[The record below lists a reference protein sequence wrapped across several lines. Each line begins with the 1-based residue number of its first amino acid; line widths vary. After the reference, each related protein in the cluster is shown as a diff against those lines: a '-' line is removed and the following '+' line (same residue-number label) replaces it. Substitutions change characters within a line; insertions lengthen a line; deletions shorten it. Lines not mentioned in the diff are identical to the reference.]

1 MLCRTTTIYALLVG
15 ALLAGC
21 HDMGDFSA
29 FDATTIARTGSF
41 ELEMS
46 PEEALPLFTAPGE
59 KLWIPIWDP
68 VVLNGDGY
76 EKGSAFVTSHHGHT
90 TYWLVMDYDTD
101 ARRALYARVTPDR
114 DMGTVGVS
122 IEANDAGGSTVN
134 VAYQLTALSPTGNE
148 NLQESFTEAKY
159 AEMMEE
165 WRSMINGSR
174 EKIEHHFDR

>member
-1 MLCRTTTIYALLVG
+1 MLCRTTRIHAWLFG

-21 HDMGDFSA
+21 HNMGDFSA

-41 ELEMS
+41 DLEMS
-46 PEEALPLFTAPGE
+46 PEQAHPLFTAPGE

-76 EKGSAFVTSHHGHT
+76 EKGTVFVTSNHGHT

-101 ARRALYARVTPDR
+101 AKHALYVRVTPGR
-114 DMGTVGVS
+114 DMGTVEVS
-122 IEANDAGGSTVN
+122 LEANDTGGSTVN
-134 VAYQLTALSPTGNE
+134 VAYQLTGLSPTGNE

-159 AEMMEE
+159 AAMMEE
-165 WRSMINGSR
+165 WRSMINDSR
-174 EKIEHHFDR
+174 GNIEEHFGR